1 MSKPFLVSIPHR
13 LGKEEALRRLKSGL
27 SNAGGGFGPL
37 LTIRDG
43 TWTGDRLQFQVAAL
57 GQVVNGNM
65 EVTENYVN
73 VEVILPW
80 LLAAFA
86 ERLAPYI
93 RSETTSLL
101 EKK

>member
-27 SNAGGGFGPL
+27 SSAHGGFGPL
-37 LTIRDG
+37 LTIKDG
-43 TWTGDRLQFQVAAL
+43 TWTDDRWQFQVVAL
-57 GQVVNGNM
+57 GQIVNGNM
-65 EVTENYVN
+65 HVTDNCVN
-73 VEVILPW
+73 VEIILPW

-86 ERLAPYI
+86 ERFAPAI
-93 RSETTSLL
+93 RSQTTLLL